1 MTSWEEKQ
9 EGVDGLFEVIEER
22 VREREPILGKLP
34 DFKNMVEDGL
44 EQVLRMVQSRMRG
57 AAAATATANDDEGG
71 VESSAGEVAKA
82 TNTDDITDVMG
93 VKKETS
99 VPIFMDLLAVKSGDS
114 SGDKA
119 SPSLSN
125 FFTKS
130 NDGGV
135 LNLVYPLKVH
145 HDEGVGR
152 MVEEWELAA
161 NKETKRIMMRDAMK
175 EIASKVV
182 ESANCCGGDV
192 SDDMKGA
199 AKVFVVGKR
208 GVGKTA
214 ALAGLVASARVSGHI
229 VAYLPD
235 GDRLRKHGFYVE
247 PCSQRK
253 GLYNLPEIAKEFC
266 EQLLTSHGGDLDKM
280 IASKE
285 VMKGY
290 LTSDQIT
297 RVFTRAHNTDDD
309 AGDTTNTDAAT
320 TELSLSKLLEVGS
333 GSSSLSS
340 GCYSTVI
347 SALMN
352 QRDKPFTVVMDEF
365 NCYYDHGHYFHMD
378 YDEHVRKAIPLN
390 KITVFKPFI
399 DAMGLYPS
407 EAGNDITSDGAT
419 EQSQALMKWGSL
431 IVATSESRAVR
442 RSFTQALTESA
453 RAQSQ
458 DEKHPTH
465 VVDIRRFSDI
475 EVQHI
480 LYNFEITG
488 IGRLRFDRGD
498 TALNPE
504 EVEYLR
510 MVSGGLGQPLLDACM
525 IPY

>member
-57 AAAATATANDDEGG
+57 AAAAAAATATANDDVGG

-82 TNTDDITDVMG
+82 TNTDDVTDVMG

-135 LNLVYPLKVH
+135 PNLVYPLKVH

-192 SDDMKGA
+192 SEDMKGA

-208 GVGKTA
+208 GVGK
-214 ALAGLVASARVSGHI
+214 V
-229 VAYLPD
+229 
-235 GDRLRKHGFYVE
+235 RLSY
-247 PCSQRK
+247 
-253 GLYNLPEIAKEFC
+253 
-266 EQLLTSHGGDLDKM
+266 
-280 IASKE
+280 
-285 VMKGY
+285 
-290 LTSDQIT
+290 
-297 RVFTRAHNTDDD
+297 
-309 AGDTTNTDAAT
+309 
-320 TELSLSKLLEVGS
+320 
-333 GSSSLSS
+333 
-340 GCYSTVI
+340 
-347 SALMN
+347 
-352 QRDKPFTVVMDEF
+352 
-365 NCYYDHGHYFHMD
+365 
-378 YDEHVRKAIPLN
+378 
-390 KITVFKPFI
+390 
-399 DAMGLYPS
+399 
-407 EAGNDITSDGAT
+407 
-419 EQSQALMKWGSL
+419 
-431 IVATSESRAVR
+431 
-442 RSFTQALTESA
+442 
-453 RAQSQ
+453 
-458 DEKHPTH
+458 
-465 VVDIRRFSDI
+465 
-475 EVQHI
+475 
-480 LYNFEITG
+480 
-488 IGRLRFDRGD
+488 
-498 TALNPE
+498 
-504 EVEYLR
+504 
-510 MVSGGLGQPLLDACM
+510 
-525 IPY
+525 